1 MKNLGITMDLFNN
14 QQARDA
20 AIKAMHE
27 YHLAYKAG
35 QSIDTTE
42 VKQSLKKLS
51 QSDRTFMFI
60 IGNTSNPL
68 VAIPSINYDIK
79 KNTLNKLIM
88 AYFYFKKETENKMDS
103 QILVVQADNFYKSVA
118 LNK

>member
-42 VKQSLKKLS
+42 VRMTKVAY
-51 QSDRTFMFI
+51 TI
-60 IGNTSNPL
+60 I
-68 VAIPSINYDIK
+68 I
-79 KNTLNKLIM
+79 
-88 AYFYFKKETENKMDS
+88 
-103 QILVVQADNFYKSVA
+103 
-118 LNK
+118 